1 MATKKT
7 KTTDPIIDPI
17 AEAAKQI
24 QAAAAPL
31 ENYNAGELVDP
42 GTKVYLQSD
51 IDRLQA
57 QIDALAVQVTGI
69 GTVINSGS
77 DLDDYIESG
86 KFYVPTVS
94 AAGSISNSP
103 FTASRYML
111 IVYQLAANRCTQI
124 IYPQSSTIAGYIRH
138 LVNGNWSS
146 WMQISTTTVSTSRDE
161 KAITDNDNNKELID
175 NEIR

>member
-7 KTTDPIIDPI
+7 KTIDPI
-17 AEAAKQI
+17 AEAVKQI
-24 QAAAAPL
+24 QAAAAPIK
-31 ENYNAGELVDP
+31 NYDAGELVDP
-42 GTKVYLQSD
+42 GQKVYQQSD

-57 QIDALAVQVTGI
+57 QIDALTVQVTGI

-77 DLDDYIESG
+77 DLNNYIGSG
-86 KFYVPTVS
+86 KYYVPTVA

-111 IVYQLAANRCTQI
+111 IVYQLATNRCTQI
-124 IYPQSSTIAGYIRH
+124 IYPQSGTIAGYIRH
-138 LVNGNWSS
+138 LVNGTWSS
-146 WMQISTTTVSTSRDE
+146 WMQFTTTTVSASASRDD
-161 KAITDNDNNKELID
+161 KMINDNNEEMVD

>member
-7 KTTDPIIDPI
+7 KTIDPI
-17 AEAAKQI
+17 ADAAKQI

-31 ENYNAGELVDP
+31 DNYDAGELVDP

-57 QIDALAVQVTGI
+57 QIDALAAQVTGI

-77 DLDDYIESG
+77 DLNNYVESG

-94 AAGSISNSP
+94 AAGSIANSP
-103 FTASRYML
+103 FTASRYIL
-111 IVYQLAANRCTQI
+111 IVYQLASNRCTQI

-138 LVNGNWSS
+138 LVNGTWTN
-146 WMQISTTTVSTSRDE
+146 WMQFTITTVSTTRDD
-161 KAITDNDNNKELID
+161 KAINNDKEMVD
-175 NEIR
+175 NEIC